1 LYANADGA
9 FMSMPSILEAPPDS
23 GNSVAL
29 DALLPGTVSPA
40 LAAGMQ
46 DEILSAGT
54 ELERLQK
61 LLGDAVVQLQQRFG
75 VAMDLQRE
83 MPASP
88 GREAMGT
95 ELHAALVALQ
105 FEDLASQILSHSRR
119 RLASV
124 ADCLG
129 NLAVS
134 DDEPGAEV
142 SWVTRACP
150 VNQRAVDA
158 GSVELF

>member
-1 LYANADGA
+1 MNTSVPLDHDAAPGLLQGA
-9 FMSMPSILEAPPDS
+9 EPGL
-23 GNSVAL
+23 
-29 DALLPGTVSPA
+29 LLPAEGVAAAAVSPQ

-75 VAMDLQRE
+75 VAMDLQRGLPE
-83 MPASP
+83 GP
-88 GREAMGT
+88 GRDALGG

-105 FEDLASQILSHSRR
+105 FEDLASQLISHSRR

-129 NLAVS
+129 NLAVA

-142 SWVTRACP
+142 NWVARACP
-150 VNQRAVDA
+150 VAQRAVDA

>member
-1 LYANADGA
+1 VFGELPLSG
-9 FMSMPSILEAPPDS
+9 MTSIPS
-23 GNSVAL
+23 
-29 DALLPGTVSPA
+29 VSPE

-75 VAMDLQRE
+75 VAMDLQRGLPE
-83 MPASP
+83 GP
-88 GREAMGT
+88 GREALGS

-105 FEDLASQILSHSRR
+105 FEDLASQLISHSRR

-129 NLAVS
+129 NLAVA

-142 SWVTRACP
+142 NWVARACP
-150 VNQRAVDA
+150 VAQRAVDA

>member
-1 LYANADGA
+1 MNSSISLDQDAVFGELPLSG
-9 FMSMPSILEAPPDS
+9 MTSIPS
-23 GNSVAL
+23 
-29 DALLPGTVSPA
+29 VSPE

-75 VAMDLQRE
+75 VAMDLQRGLPE
-83 MPASP
+83 GP
-88 GREAMGT
+88 GREALGS

-105 FEDLASQILSHSRR
+105 FEDLASQLISHSRR

-129 NLAVS
+129 NLAVA

-142 SWVTRACP
+142 NWVARACP
-150 VNQRAVDA
+150 VAQRAVDA

>member
-1 LYANADGA
+1 MNSTTDLD
-9 FMSMPSILEAPPDS
+9 PD
-23 GNSVAL
+23 AHF
-29 DALLPGTVSPA
+29 DALELAGPAPAASVSPE

-61 LLGDAVVQLQQRFG
+61 LLGDAVVQLQSRFG
-75 VAMDLQRE
+75 VAMDLQRGLPE
-83 MPASP
+83 GP
-88 GREAMGT
+88 GREALGS

-105 FEDLASQILSHSRR
+105 FEDLASQLISHSRR

-129 NLAVS
+129 NLAVA

-142 SWVTRACP
+142 NWVARACP
-150 VNQRAVDA
+150 VAQRAVDA

>member
-1 LYANADGA
+1 MN
-9 FMSMPSILEAPPDS
+9 SSIS
-23 GNSVAL
+23 L
-29 DALLPGTVSPA
+29 DQDAVFGELLLPGMTSTPSVSPE

-75 VAMDLQRE
+75 VAMDLQRGLPE
-83 MPASP
+83 GP
-88 GREAMGT
+88 GREALGS

-105 FEDLASQILSHSRR
+105 FEDLASQLISHSRR

-129 NLAVS
+129 NLAVA

-142 SWVTRACP
+142 NWVARACP
-150 VNQRAVDA
+150 VAQRAVDA

>member
-1 LYANADGA
+1 MSLYSTID
-9 FMSMPSILEAPPDS
+9 SPHPPSALEDFHGTQA
-23 GNSVAL
+23 
-29 DALLPGTVSPA
+29 GTVSVE

-75 VAMDLQRE
+75 VAMALQSD
-83 MPASP
+83 MPASAE
-88 GREAMGT
+88 RDALGT

-105 FEDLASQILSHSRR
+105 FEDLASQLIMHSRR

-129 NLAVS
+129 NLVVA

-142 SWVTRACP
+142 TWVARACP

>member
-1 LYANADGA
+1 MNSSISLDQDAVFGELPLSG
-9 FMSMPSILEAPPDS
+9 MTSTPS
-23 GNSVAL
+23 
-29 DALLPGTVSPA
+29 VSPE

-75 VAMDLQRE
+75 VAMDLQRGLPE
-83 MPASP
+83 GP
-88 GREAMGT
+88 GREALGS

-105 FEDLASQILSHSRR
+105 FEDLASQLISHSRR

-129 NLAVS
+129 NLAVA

-142 SWVTRACP
+142 NWVARACP
-150 VNQRAVDA
+150 VAQRAVDA